1 MDIELFHSAL
11 YDVCI
16 SSIIISMSQPSI
28 YPFISSLIPLSLS
41 LSHLQISPTLF
52 LSLSISLSLS
62 LLICNP
68 SCCERQS
75 FGGGGGVL
83 EKRKEEGVNVLRTE
97 GERGP
102 FT

>member
-1 MDIELFHSAL
+1 MDIELCDAAI
-11 YDVCI
+11 YVVCI

-28 YPFISSLIPLSLS
+28 YPFIYGLIPLS

-52 LSLSISLSLS
+52 LSLS

-75 FGGGGGVL
+75 FGGGGVGE
-83 EKRKEEGVNVLRTE
+83 EKG
-97 GERGP
+97 GGSERIEDGG
-102 FT
+102 